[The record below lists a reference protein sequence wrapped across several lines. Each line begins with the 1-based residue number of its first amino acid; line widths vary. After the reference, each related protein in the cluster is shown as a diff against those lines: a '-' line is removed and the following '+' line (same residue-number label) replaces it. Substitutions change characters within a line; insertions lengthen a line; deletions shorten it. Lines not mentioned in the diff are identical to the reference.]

1 MNKKFFKNN
10 SYTFFSM
17 MIKHLKYIISQG
29 EFQNLEKFITKISL
43 EPIFYFNKFRK
54 ISNILS

>member
-29 EFQNLEKFITKISL
+29 EFQNLEKFKI
-43 EPIFYFNKFRK
+43 
-54 ISNILS
+54 